1 MKETLEQNFRFLV
14 QYVAV
19 FYTAMCAILALVK
32 APVGE
37 VYRPYRRAKWLL
49 ATAFG
54 LMAVNLAAYCLLTDS
69 DWSRHD
75 YAIESVDITLFYLE
89 YVFLSYAF
97 LTLLNRRYVTRRR
110 VVADFVLW
118 AVTALLAFA
127 AIGDVAAGT
136 RDLLMLVALSLLL
149 VFIVRFVYRF
159 FVQYG
164 ISGHMLDD
172 YFSCDMHRFM
182 KWLSTSV
189 LMLAVSWLLAVLT
202 MFQGVYFNWL
212 YQFYMVAMSLYIISS
227 FINYVGIHASLSKA
241 FEDGDEDVAYDGGV
255 AADSGGMAAVGDCGA
270 SLPATDGAYIEKGGD
285 GTAGGGSAA
294 DGGAT
299 PQCGLEANL
308 RKWVDGK
315 GYLGTQFNIEE
326 LAAVL
331 GTTKS
336 ALSFYIND
344 RHGMN
349 FSAWMADLRIEE
361 AKRMMSANA
370 DMRLEDIA
378 LAVGFS
384 SLSYFSKV
392 FSQHEGMAPTRWRR
406 ES

>member
-1 MKETLEQNFRFLV
+1 MKEILEQNFRFLV

-54 LMAVNLAAYCLLTDS
+54 LMAANLAAYCLLTDS

-89 YVFLSYAF
+89 YIFLSYAF

-110 VVADFVLW
+110 VGADFVLW

-182 KWLSTSV
+182 KWLGTSV

-212 YQFYMVAMSLYIISS
+212 YQFYMVAMSLYIVSS

-241 FEDGDEDVAYDGGV
+241 FDIDGGEEEGV
-255 AADSGGMAAVGDCGA
+255 ADGGSMAADGGGMAADDGGA
-270 SLPATDGAYIEKGGD
+270 DLPVTGGAYIEKGGD
-285 GTAGGGSAA
+285 GAA

-406 ES
+406 EA